1 MSADDPSSGS
11 FSLRRW
17 SRRKLAA
24 ARAAPDPGPAPGITP
39 APEPPRPADAAAPVA
54 QPVAEPVALPP
65 IETLTID
72 SDFTA
77 FLQPR
82 VAETIKRQALKQLF
96 RDPRFNVM
104 DGLDVYV
111 DDYSQPDPISPEIVK
126 GLMQARYVFDPPQT
140 RVNEAGIVE
149 DVPAAE
155 AAAADEPE
163 HASLSDGTPTASGD
177 VPADVVA
184 PAAPPATVVPLPSE
198 PTDPAPR

>member
-1 MSADDPSSGS
+1 MP
-11 FSLRRW
+11 RRNPAPVPVSRPPP
-17 SRRKLAA
+17 SRR
-24 ARAAPDPGPAPGITP
+24 DPRTP
-39 APEPPRPADAAAPVA
+39 RHLLPNRPPSA
-54 QPVAEPVALPP
+54 VALPP
-65 IETLTID
+65 VETLTID

-111 DDYSQPDPISPEIVK
+111 DDYSQPDPISPEVVK

-140 RVNEAGIVE
+140 RVNDSGVVE

-155 AAAADEPE
+155 AAAADESE
-163 HASLSDGTPTASGD
+163 HASLPDGTPTASGD
-177 VPADVVA
+177 VPTDVVA
-184 PAAPPATVVPLPSE
+184 PAAPPAAVASPPSE
-198 PTDPAPR
+198 PPDPAPR